1 MDSPLEKLFSG
12 ADRFELIPTQLAFL
26 QNETCK
32 YLHLHWLHASLG
44 IPHCIVTSGYGH
56 LGKTRVSLLRTS
68 GEQEKK
74 QVSPKYWN
82 WPSVYREGMVL
93 SQGGVLFLLIEALFK
108 LYWKDHEFMVFL
120 LWYFVNS
127 FAQSN
132 FWWLKLAKK
141 LQDSHCNR
149 KKKSKSPGWQTLI
162 VAFSLNDGCTS
173 NPNYLVRKVISKAAH
188 SHSILFP

>member
-1 MDSPLEKLFSG
+1 MGLANICICTDCMLLWGFPIVLSPLDTGTWGKQVSV
-12 ADRFELIPTQLAFL
+12 
-26 QNETCK
+26 
-32 YLHLHWLHASLG
+32 SLG
-44 IPHCIVTSGYGH
+44 H
-56 LGKTRVSLLRTS
+56 S

-82 WPSVYREGMVL
+82 WPSVYREGTVL

-141 LQDSHCNR
+141 LQDIHCNR
-149 KKKSKSPGWQTLI
+149 KKKSTSPGWQTLI

-188 SHSILFP
+188 SHSIIFP